1 MIKLGIAT
9 IYAILATSALAD
21 ETMTFRIIAHGVSV
35 NSQEIGD
42 VDGHVIGMARFA
54 GLATFPDGS
63 IGQTSF
69 VSISD
74 FVKGSGRIMP
84 VYMSVTLDD
93 GSVLWLTDTNDVK
106 VEGPRANVKGTV
118 PVVGGKGRFT
128 GVKGEGTLVGQRQ
141 PILPT
146 GTDIYFDIAVNLKK

>member
-1 MIKLGIAT
+1 MIKCGIAA
-9 IYAILATSALAD
+9 IAAILATAAMAD
-21 ETMTFRIIAHGVSV
+21 EAMKFRIIAHGISV

-54 GLATFPDGS
+54 GLATFPDGR

-69 VSISD
+69 VSVSD

-93 GSVLWLTDTNDVK
+93 GSVLWLTNTNDVK

-118 PVVGGKGRFT
+118 QVIGGKGQFT